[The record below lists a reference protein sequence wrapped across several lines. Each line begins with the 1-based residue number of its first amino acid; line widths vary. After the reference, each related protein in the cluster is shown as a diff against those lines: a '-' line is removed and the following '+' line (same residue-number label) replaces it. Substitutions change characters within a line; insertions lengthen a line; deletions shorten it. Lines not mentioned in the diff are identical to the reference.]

1 MVFND
6 SLIIEILILLSLICY
21 VSSTNL
27 MMLLYTAGLFLIFT
41 GVFALINDA
50 DIYIGFL

>member
-6 SLIIEILILLSLICY
+6 TFLLETIILISVISY

-27 MMLLYTAGLFLIFT
+27 MMLLYTGGLYLIFV
-41 GVFALINDA
+41 GLLSLINDA

>member
-6 SLIIEILILLSLICY
+6 TFVLEFLILLSVICY

-27 MMLLYTAGLFLIFT
+27 MMLLYTAGLYLIFV
-41 GVFALINDA
+41 GVFALVNDA